1 MPEPLVFLILSLPL
15 VAAYAMYAT
24 GIVLIYQS
32 SRVLNLAHG
41 AMATLPAFFM
51 YAMVTSLHL
60 PVGLAVALG
69 ILSGALL
76 GLLVERVF
84 VRRLRSISS
93 TAQTVGTVAAFGLL
107 IALAAR
113 IWGTGG
119 LRAPLVF
126 PEGHLNVGASEL
138 QIGQIGLI
146 AVAGVVTVVF
156 TLLLRRTWIG
166 LAMRGAASN
175 RRAASLMG
183 IDPDRT
189 TTAAWSIAGAQAALA
204 GILLAAVTSL
214 HPYSLSLS
222 VLPAFVAALIG
233 GLASVP
239 GALAGSAIV
248 GLLVGFV
255 PLLGRQPV
263 IGVVLGQVGGVELAL
278 TIAAMLVM
286 ALRGSRLVATD
297 VRGISSSGGGAAS
310 KPTRPKVRRPGLT
323 VLAVVALAGW
333 VWIPGVPFSV
343 LGDANLALLYT
354 LVAVSLV
361 VLTGWVGQI
370 SLSQAAFVGVG
381 AYGTTLVARRLGVPF
396 PLTIV
401 VGAAFGAGVAA
412 ALGVVALRVRGLYL
426 AVATLIFGWMADAYL
441 FSAPWLTGA
450 GGSVTLESDP
460 IGAEG
465 VVPRIDVTE
474 RRTFYFIALAAAAL
488 AIVAVT
494 NLRRS
499 KTGRAFFAVRGSEVA
514 AASLGIDVTRTKLVA
529 FALSGA
535 IAGVAGT
542 LIVSHQQTV
551 VPAQFAFTFSLLYLS
566 IAVVGGLQSV
576 GGAIGAAIVFAG
588 LNELF
593 FRVEALRGWLDV
605 VSAALLAGVILFYP
619 GGFSALRV
627 VFADIPARFL
637 ARLARRAPALVSR
650 PGRPSP
656 FARLAREVRGLG
668 GEFVAAGAEIRRAGR
683 WLAALPPVRGVAR
696 ALTPRRRKGPV
707 LPVQGG
713 ASDAVRDALA
723 GLRVDGASPEAAG
736 LALRRERSDR
746 AVVLAADGIGVR
758 FGGLLALE
766 DASLEV
772 REGEIVGLIGPNGA
786 GKTTMFNAIAGLVVP
801 SSGRVLF
808 EGQDVT
814 GMSVHERAGR
824 GIGRTFQTIQLS
836 AELSVSENLLI
847 ASHLRNGSGVLS
859 NIVVTAASA
868 AAERAAHDRV
878 DRVVRLL
885 ELEDVRDRPAGDLPF
900 GTLRLVELGRAL
912 VTGAP
917 MIMLDEPA
925 SGLDVSETH
934 DFEALLRSLR
944 DRLGLTMLLIE
955 HDVRL
960 VMSITDHVYVL
971 DQGRMIAD
979 GTPAEIRRNEAVV
992 KAYLGETHAGER
1004 ETAGVR

>member
-1 MPEPLVFLILSLPL
+1 VVFLILSLPL

-24 GIVLIYQS
+24 GIVLIHQS

-41 AMATLPAFFM
+41 AMATVPAFFV
-51 YAMVTSLHL
+51 YAMVTTLHF
-60 PVGLAVALG
+60 PVGIAVALG
-69 ILSGALL
+69 IASGAVL
-76 GLLVERVF
+76 GVLVERIF

-138 QIGQIGLI
+138 QVGQIGLI
-146 AVAGVVTVVF
+146 GVAGLVTVAF
-156 TLLLRRTWIG
+156 TILLRRTWIG

-189 TTAAWSIAGAQAALA
+189 TMAAWAIGGGQAALA

-233 GLASVP
+233 GLDSVP

-278 TIAAMLVM
+278 AVAAMLVM

-297 VRGISSSGGGAAS
+297 VRGISASGGV
-310 KPTRPKVRRPGLT
+310 RPSRIRRPRPGRT
-323 VLAVVALAGW
+323 AFVVVALIGW

-343 LGDANLALLYT
+343 LGDANLALVYT
-354 LVAVSLV
+354 LAAVSLV

-381 AYGTTLVARRLGVPF
+381 AYGTTLFAHHAGVPF

-401 VGAAFGAGVAA
+401 VGAALGAAVAA
-412 ALGVVALRVRGLYL
+412 ALGIVALRVRGLYL
-426 AVATLIFGWMADAYL
+426 AVATLIFGWMADSYL

-460 IGAEG
+460 IGGED
-465 VVPRIDVTE
+465 VVPRIDVTD

-488 AIVAVT
+488 SIVAVT

-514 AASLGIDVTRTKLVA
+514 AASLGIDVTRTKLLA
-529 FALSGA
+529 FALSGT
-535 IAGVAGT
+535 IAGIAGT
-542 LIVSHQQTV
+542 LIVSHQQTI
-551 VPAQFAFTFSLLYLS
+551 VPSQFAFTFSLLYLS
-566 IAVVGGLQSV
+566 IAVVGGLQSL
-576 GGAIGAAIVFAG
+576 GGAVGAAVVFAG

-605 VSAALLAGVILFYP
+605 VSAGLLTGVLLFYP
-619 GGFSALRV
+619 GGLSAIGGRFADVSDRLRV
-627 VFADIPARFL
+627 WIA
-637 ARLARRAPALVSR
+637 RAPALVSR
-650 PGRPSP
+650 PGLPSP
-656 FARLAREVRGLG
+656 FARLGHELRGLG
-668 GEFVAAGAEIRRAGR
+668 GEFIAARAEVRGAGR
-683 WLAALPPVRGVAR
+683 WIARRVLRLGARAPRRPARGVR
-696 ALTPRRRKGPV
+696 TV
-707 LPVQGG
+707 EGG
-713 ASDAVRDALA
+713 ANGVRDALA
-723 GLRVDGASPEAAG
+723 GLREDAAPQSSWGAGTDRS
-736 LALRRERSDR
+736 ERPIVLGAD
-746 AVVLAADGIGVR
+746 AVSVA
-758 FGGLLALE
+758 FGGLLALQ
-766 DASLEV
+766 DASIEV

-786 GKTTMFNAIAGLVVP
+786 GKTTIFNAIAGLVVP
-801 SSGRVLF
+801 SSGSVRF
-808 EGQDVT
+808 GDRDIT
-814 GMSVHERAGR
+814 GMSVHERAAL
-824 GIGRTFQTIQLS
+824 GIGRTFQSIQLS
-836 AELSVSENLLI
+836 AELSVAENLLI
-847 ASHLRNGSGVLS
+847 ASHLRNDSGVLA
-859 NIVVTAASA
+859 NIIVTAASA
-868 AAERAAHDRV
+868 AAERAAHERV
-878 DRVVRLL
+878 DRVIDLL
-885 ELEDVRDRPAGDLPF
+885 GLEDVRHRPAGDLSF
-900 GTLRLVELGRAL
+900 GTLRIIELGRAL

-917 MIMLDEPA
+917 LVMLDEPA
-925 SGLDVSETH
+925 SGLDVTETH
-934 DFEALLRSLR
+934 AFETLLCSLR
-944 DRLGLTMLLIE
+944 DRLRLTMLLIE

-960 VMSITDHVYVL
+960 VLSITDHVYVL
-971 DQGRMIAD
+971 DQGRMIAE
-979 GTPAEIRRNEAVV
+979 GTPAQIRRNEAVV
-992 KAYLGETHAGER
+992 EAYLGEAHAP
-1004 ETAGVR
+1004 AGQVAAGTR